1 MSRNFNYASVA
12 LLVSSL
18 VAGSAVSHAAGSTK
32 AVVAPPKA
40 SAPAAISDADR
51 DLLEK
56 HCSSC
61 HGVDQV
67 TAANK
72 NAADWAETMDR
83 MIDHGMQISPEDNKK
98 IQDFLVAHYGPK

>member
-1 MSRNFNYASVA
+1 MSVRLSSSTIA
-12 LLVSSL
+12 LMTSGLI
-18 VAGSAVSHAAGSTK
+18 AASAVGHAATAAKPVAAPVK
-32 AVVAPPKA
+32 AVA
-40 SAPAAISDADR
+40 SAGNADADR
-51 DLLEK
+51 ALLEK

-61 HGVDQV
+61 HAVDQV

-98 IQDFLVAHYGPK
+98 IQDFLVAHYGAK